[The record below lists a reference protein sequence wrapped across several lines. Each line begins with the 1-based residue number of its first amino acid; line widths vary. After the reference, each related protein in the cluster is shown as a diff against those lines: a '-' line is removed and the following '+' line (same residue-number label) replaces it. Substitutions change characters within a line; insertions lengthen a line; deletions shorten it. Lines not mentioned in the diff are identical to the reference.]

1 MVTRNGIV
9 IRTLFFLLLTA
20 RTYNTKITLQVAQP
34 RELSSKVMYRFFQ
47 ERSHKNR
54 HFFCFGEWFSVDW
67 LWMPQNDLDKSFFA
81 QKSQLMSG
89 LLLYDKP
96 GCREKKSRWL
106 PESTLRAPF
115 GDSRHKLPEET
126 VRNKT
131 PQEVQ
136 VQWTWIWWWWFHFT
150 KCFRWRLQ
158 LTGYKVPFI
167 CWRGDKL
174 DNQSELL
181 HHVQDILLNQALLLA
196 TLGEHMIN
204 QLHVEGAC
212 FLHFFPQTGMSR
224 FLTKPR
230 EGFSVNITR
239 TSNL

>member
-1 MVTRNGIV
+1 MILRRLALNASKWPWQI
-9 IRTLFFLLLTA
+9 FFCTKES
-20 RTYNTKITLQVAQP
+20 TYEWTSSLWQTWMP
-34 RELSSKVMYRFFQ
+34 REKI
-47 ERSHKNR
+47 
-54 HFFCFGEWFSVDW
+54 SV
-67 LWMPQNDLDKSFFA
+67 A
-81 QKSQLMSG
+81 G
-89 LLLYDKP
+89 A
-96 GCREKKSRWL
+96 
-106 PESTLRAPF
+106 PESTLRAPS

-158 LTGYKVPFI
+158 LTGYKVTFI